1 MRLVECIIIFHVT
14 YLCQA
19 LQNATQA
26 PESLDGNH
34 TVLRDALEGVPL
46 VFQLAV
52 KCSWTLRLP
61 GNSSDPAAVTVA
73 LGGNATHVL
82 AEQICQD
89 LSCGG
94 VHIVEKESL
103 PPNTTCF
110 QNCVYHSGR
119 LQNCSQSAGGKCTV
133 MTEVVC
139 DQQAV
144 RLADGADRC
153 AGRVELRRNGDW
165 GTVCDDQWDLRDA
178 EVVCKQLGCGYALNV
193 TGQGGFF
200 PIGSGPIQRDEL
212 NCSGS
217 EENLWDCP
225 AAQDPHDC
233 GHKEDAGVV
242 CSEMKA
248 VRLSG
253 GLDRCSGKVE
263 IHRNGSWG
271 TVCDNCWDKDL
282 ASMVCSMLRC
292 GASVQMYTQFDP
304 PLTHNNGSLW
314 FYHCTSAHR
323 DLWQCKEFVNS
334 AYLCKL
340 SRAAGVICN
349 GSRGFPVA
357 TTPESPASTTRW
369 LTETTSSDHPDT
381 HSMTT
386 EQLICIALLALLLVS
401 LTANVTLCCHCRRK
415 RAFPLKQ
422 ESFNPPSSD
431 YETKTYHDAVGLIKV
446 TAHPGQSDELPSN
459 PRYLWTQLSSVD
471 SPSVDTDYEQFDP
484 QFDPNNDPSVLLSTF
499 RNSRRYRTDTNPL
512 MSNLHCLPEEAP
524 AHRHDITQHSH
535 EPTGYGQ
542 VSSHSNS
549 KDTFDSSSTS
559 SGEDYENITNAYV
572 SVTPDPCQPAVNYST
587 NDSLKLNYSNDQLY
601 SGPTRAQKP
610 GEDNEPLYSEVSPD
624 YKSSSSND
632 DYDDIDINE

>member
-446 TAHPGQSDELPSN
+446 TAHPGQSD
-459 PRYLWTQLSSVD
+459 D
-471 SPSVDTDYEQFDP
+471 
-484 QFDPNNDPSVLLSTF
+484 
-499 RNSRRYRTDTNPL
+499 SRRYRTDTNPL